1 MSSKEVILGRIRAAL
16 KDVTVDDPI
25 ADQPVEWTYG
35 LPDDFITDVVGT
47 FVENVED
54 YKATVLHTDTSGL
67 PATIATAL
75 TDRGA
80 KSVVLPA
87 GIPDTWR
94 DAIADAGLEI
104 RYDDPPLTNYELD
117 ETDAVVTGSCV
128 SIADSGTVIL
138 NHDPDQGRRALSLVP
153 DLHICGA
160 CQHGGLQRAPG
171 GRQARRIHQAWPASH
186 LDFWWVG
193 NLRHRIEPCGRG
205 ARPAH
210 LGCGLGEITPWPL
223 RHPFP
228 AERIPPWGILSVW
241 ILHSPQLTLAAA
253 IARTPSKVTCL
264 AAPG

>member
-1 MSSKEVILGRIRAAL
+1 MSTSSKEVILTRIRNAL
-16 KDVTVDDPI
+16 KDVTVADPI

-153 DLHICGA
+153 DLHICVVPANTVVSSVPQAVAKLEESIKRGQPA
-160 CQHGGLQRAPG
+160 TWISGGSATSDIELNRVEGVHGPR
-171 GRQARRIHQAWPASH
+171 
-186 LDFWWVG
+186 
-193 NLRHRIEPCGRG
+193 
-205 ARPAH
+205 
-210 LGCGLGEITPWPL
+210 
-223 RHPFP
+223 
-228 AERIPPWGILSVW
+228 
-241 ILHSPQLTLAAA
+241 TLVVVLV
-253 IARTPSKVTCL
+253 K
-264 AAPG
+264 